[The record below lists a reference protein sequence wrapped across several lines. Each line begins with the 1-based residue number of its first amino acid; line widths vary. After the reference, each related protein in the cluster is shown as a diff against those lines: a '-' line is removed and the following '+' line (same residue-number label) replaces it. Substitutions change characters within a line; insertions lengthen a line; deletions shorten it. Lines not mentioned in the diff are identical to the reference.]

1 VTLKIKVVSVDLSK
15 ERVIYEKKLIE
26 NLFTSIDLDFVHI
39 EWDGFSLLQRRT

>member
-1 VTLKIKVVSVDLSK
+1 VSNINRDLKDKVVVSVDLSK

-39 EWDGFSLLQRRT
+39 EWDGFT